1 MIRMI
6 PLFLWIT
13 IALSSFGCSSSA
25 AKIDV
30 GKLLTSG
37 RDGWQHPHSV
47 LASLEI
53 SPGDTVA
60 EIGAGSGYW
69 IGHLSKAVGPD
80 GRVYAV
86 EVEQSLFDELEE
98 LVKQEAYGNVEVI
111 SVAYH
116 DPKLHDETRHLT
128 ITLLS
133 YYHI

>member
-1 MIRMI
+1 MI

-69 IGHLSKAVGPD
+69 NGHLSKAVGPEE
-80 GRVYAV
+80 RVYAV

-111 SVAYH
+111 SGAYH